1 MFDLSNIPFSSYK
14 KVGLMNQAPTN
25 NSNPFNQRGFDESSP
40 YNPFLISFYMFSTI
54 DYLMHAAIV

>member
-40 YNPFLISFYMFSTI
+40 YNPFLISFYTPTI
-54 DYLMHAAIV
+54 RF